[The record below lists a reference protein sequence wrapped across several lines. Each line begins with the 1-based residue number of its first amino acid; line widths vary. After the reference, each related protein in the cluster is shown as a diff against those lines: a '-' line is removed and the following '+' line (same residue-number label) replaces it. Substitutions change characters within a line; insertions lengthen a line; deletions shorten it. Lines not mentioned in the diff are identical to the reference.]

1 MPENALPVIHTV
13 SYRPF
18 DGGGERDALLAAAR
32 EKALAGGCAKGSA
45 RGVEA
50 GRIVSTRY
58 RVSPGEFRWRKT
70 CGRAVLQEAFRR
82 PKGFSLLTRGDS
94 GALVSETLYGPDL
107 RWLRTAYYSGS
118 PGKPDAILSPFSNG
132 PSPDGLMLLS
142 FDAGSGKYR
151 RLELL
156 PCPYRPGTAEQSY
169 VDHMAGGGP
178 PVLAHTD
185 GGPLCFCT
193 GEERVKRLALA
204 RGLAE
209 DGGLPAPEWPKEASA
224 ELNFSYIR
232 NDGSAAPEIGRPDD
246 FKQKAVPAFAQSLDS
261 ADYAVDREVFSTEPP
276 RPQPI
281 PDPRP
286 APQPGPI
293 PNPIPAPR
301 PAPAKYG
308 VAAKGLSGG
317 VRAGP
322 ELGAE
327 GPVPAKRIVVSE
339 AESYLYFGEL
349 IGGLRHGQGRTQM
362 ADGHTAYEG
371 GYLDDLRDGFGVYYY
386 KSGRLC
392 YAGSWKRNL
401 RDGLG
406 VAFGSA
412 DGSVFVGR
420 WKDGIPTGRG
430 TAFDME
436 GNLLYSGEWK
446 DGRRHGRGTEYR
458 RGRAV
463 RSGEWRDGRFASG
476 WVRTGDPERAE
487 R

>member
-1 MPENALPVIHTV
+1 MPENVLPVVYTV

-32 EKALAGGCAKGSA
+32 GKALAGGCAKGSA

-50 GRIVSTRY
+50 GRIVRVRY

-70 CGRAVLQEAFRR
+70 CGKAVLQEAFRR
-82 PKGFSLLTRGDS
+82 PKGFCLLTRNDS

-107 RWLRTAYYSGS
+107 RWVRTAYYSGS
-118 PGKPDAILSPFSNG
+118 PGKPDAVLSL
-132 PSPDGLMLLS
+132 SPDGLTLLS
-142 FDAGSGKYR
+142 LDAGSGKYR
-151 RLELL
+151 REALL

-169 VDHMAGGGP
+169 VAHMAGGEP
-178 PVLAHTD
+178 PVAARTD
-185 GGPLCFCT
+185 RGPLCFC
-193 GEERVKRLALA
+193 GEAEREKRLALA

-209 DGGLPAPEWPKEASA
+209 SGGVPTPDWPKAA
-224 ELNFSYIR
+224 AGELNFSYIR
-232 NDGSAAPEIGRPDD
+232 NDGSSAPESTRPDD
-246 FKQKAVPAFAQSLDS
+246 FKRAAVPAFAQGLDS

-286 APQPGPI
+286 APRPEPI
-293 PNPIPAPR
+293 PDPVPAPR

-327 GPVPAKRIVVSE
+327 GLIPAKRIVVSE

-349 IGGLRHGQGRTQM
+349 IGGLRERQGRTQM
-362 ADGHTAYEG
+362 ANGHTAYEG

-392 YAGSWKRNL
+392 YAGNWKRNL

-458 RGRAV
+458 CGRAV

-476 WVRTGDPERAE
+476 WVRTVGPQAGAE

>member
-18 DGGGERDALLAAAR
+18 DGGGERDAPLAAAR
-32 EKALAGGCAKGSA
+32 EKALAGGCARGSA

-50 GRIVSTRY
+50 GRIVQTRY

-70 CGRAVLQEAFRR
+70 CGKAVLQEAFRR
-82 PKGFSLLTRGDS
+82 KEGFSLLTRGDS
-94 GALVSETLYGPDL
+94 GALISETLYGPDL

-118 PGKPDAILSPFSNG
+118 PAKPDAVLSPG
-132 PSPDGLMLLS
+132 EDGLTLLS
-142 FDAGSGKYR
+142 LDAESGKYR
-151 RLELL
+151 RRELL
-156 PCPYRPGTAEQSY
+156 SCPYRPGTAEQSY

-178 PVLAHTD
+178 PVLARTD
-185 GGPLCFCT
+185 GGTLCFCT
-193 GEERVKRLALA
+193 EAEREKRLALA

-209 DGGLPAPEWPKEASA
+209 SGGLPEPDWPKEAA
-224 ELNFSYIR
+224 GELNFSYIR
-232 NDGSAAPEIGRPDD
+232 NDGSAAPESTRPDD
-246 FKQKAVPAFAQSLDS
+246 FGQRAVPAFAEAVRELDS
-261 ADYAVDREVFSTEPP
+261 ADYALDREVFCEEPP

-286 APQPGPI
+286 APHPEPI
-293 PNPIPAPR
+293 PDPVPAPR
-301 PAPAKYG
+301 PVPAKYG
-308 VAAKGLSGG
+308 VAAKGLSG
-317 VRAGP
+317 VVHRGP

-327 GPVPAKRIVVSE
+327 GLVPAKRIVVSE

-349 IGGLRHGQGRTQM
+349 IGGLRQGQGRTQM
-362 ADGHTAYEG
+362 AGGHTAYEG
-371 GYLDDLRDGFGVYYY
+371 GYADDLRDGFGVYYY

-458 RGRAV
+458 GGHVV
-463 RSGEWRDGRFASG
+463 RSGEWRDGQFASG
-476 WVRTGDPERAE
+476 WARTGDPQPGADR
-487 R
+487 